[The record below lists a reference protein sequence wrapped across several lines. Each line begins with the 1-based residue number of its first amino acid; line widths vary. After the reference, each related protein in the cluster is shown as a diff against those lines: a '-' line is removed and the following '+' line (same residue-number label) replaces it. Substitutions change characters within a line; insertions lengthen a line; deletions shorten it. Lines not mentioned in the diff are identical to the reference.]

1 MIRVVGLRAEA
12 GGSALVDGV
21 SFELAAGR
29 VLALVGASGSGK
41 TTIGRALLGERA
53 PGVSLSGTVEVSG
66 RIGYLPQHPASVLN
80 PVRRVGA
87 VLREIARRHA
97 PDGAAAERVASALRR
112 AGLPTGEDLLRRY
125 PHQLSGGQQQRLVLA
140 QTLLTAPSAI
150 VADEPTTGQDAI
162 TRGEVVD
169 ELRGL
174 ARQGIAVVLL
184 SHDLDVVR
192 ALADQVVVLRGGR
205 VAESGHA
212 EDVFTRPAHD
222 YTRRLL
228 AARLPAPP
236 LPAPAVPAPVPA
248 PPLPAPAVPAPVPA
262 PPLPAPAVPSPVPV
276 GPLPAPAVPS
286 LVPAGIP
293 PGPAVPPGRV
303 RIEVAGLTAGHRS
316 GPVLDDVSLRVA
328 AGQCL
333 ALVGRSGSGKTT
345 LARCVA
351 GLHEPVRGTV
361 LLDGRPLA
369 PSLSRRR
376 REDVA
381 RVQYVF
387 QDAHASFD
395 PGRTV
400 AEQVS
405 RTAVRLRGLGPG
417 QAREA
422 ALDMLGRVGLGPAAA
437 ARRPGGLSGG
447 ELQRAALAR
456 ALLASPDV
464 LICDEITSGL
474 DTVTQAGVLDLLD
487 GLRRALGLT
496 LVLISHDMG
505 VVARLADHVVI
516 LSEGRIAEEGGAGH
530 VLARPRHPLTRA
542 LLDRHPHQEN
552 QI

>member
-12 GGSALVDGV
+12 GGSALVDDV

-41 TTIGRALLGERA
+41 TTIGRALLGEHA
-53 PGVSLSGTVEVSG
+53 PGVALSGTVEVRG

-97 PDGAAAERVASALRR
+97 PDGAAAERVASVLPR
-112 AGLPTGEDLLRRY
+112 AGLPAGEDLLRRY

-162 TRGEVVD
+162 TRGEVAG

-192 ALADQVVVLRGGR
+192 ALADQVIVLRGGR
-205 VAESGHA
+205 VTESGRA
-212 EDVFTRPAHD
+212 EDVFSRPGHD

-228 AARLPAPP
+228 AARLPATPRPALEVPP
-236 LPAPAVPAPVPA
+236 PVSVLPGPVALPPAGVSPGPEVPPPVPE
-248 PPLPAPAVPAPVPA
+248 
-262 PPLPAPAVPSPVPV
+262 VPSPVPV
-276 GPLPAPAVPS
+276 SPLPV
-286 LVPAGIP
+286 LE
-293 PGPAVPPGRV
+293 VPPERA

-351 GLHEPVRGTV
+351 GLHEPARGTV

-369 PSLSRRR
+369 PSLSHRR
-376 REDVA
+376 REDIA

-400 AEQVS
+400 ADQVS

-516 LSEGRIAEEGGAGH
+516 LSAGRIAEEGGTGH
-530 VLARPRHPLTRA
+530 LPALHFEIPLGDGRP
-542 LLDRHPHQEN
+542 E
-552 QI
+552 

>member
-1 MIRVVGLRAEA
+1 MIRVAGLRAEA

-41 TTIGRALLGERA
+41 TTIGRALLGEHA
-53 PGVSLSGTVEVSG
+53 PGVALSGTVEVRG

-97 PDGAAAERVASALRR
+97 PDGSAAERVASVLRR
-112 AGLPTGEDLLRRY
+112 AGLPAGEDLLRRY

-162 TRGEVVD
+162 TRGEVAG

-192 ALADQVVVLRGGR
+192 ALADQVVVLHGGR
-205 VAESGHA
+205 VTERGPA
-212 EDVFTRPAHD
+212 EDVFTRPGHD

-228 AARLPAPP
+228 AARLPAIPP
-236 LPAPAVPAPVPA
+236 PAPEVPPPVSISPGPVAPPPAGVSPGPGVPSPVSGVPSPVPVRSLPAPAVP
-248 PPLPAPAVPAPVPA
+248 
-262 PPLPAPAVPSPVPV
+262 
-276 GPLPAPAVPS
+276 
-286 LVPAGIP
+286 
-293 PGPAVPPGRV
+293 PGRA

-351 GLHEPVRGTV
+351 GLHEPARGTV

-387 QDAHASFD
+387 QDSHASFD

-400 AEQVS
+400 ADQVS
-405 RTAVRLRGLGPG
+405 RTAVRLRGLGSG

-516 LSEGRIAEEGGAGH
+516 LSAGRIAEEGGAAH

>member
-41 TTIGRALLGERA
+41 TTIGRALLGEHA
-53 PGVSLSGTVEVSG
+53 SGVALSGTVEVRG

-97 PDGAAAERVASALRR
+97 PDGAAAERVASVLRR
-112 AGLPTGEDLLRRY
+112 AGLPAGEDLLRRY

-162 TRGEVVD
+162 TRGEVAG

-192 ALADQVVVLRGGR
+192 ALADQVVVLHGGR
-205 VAESGHA
+205 VTERGPA
-212 EDVFTRPAHD
+212 EDVFTRPGHD

-228 AARLPAPP
+228 AARLPATPR
-236 LPAPAVPAPVPA
+236 PAPEVPPPVSISPGPGA
-248 PPLPAPAVPAPVPA
+248 PP
-262 PPLPAPAVPSPVPV
+262 
-276 GPLPAPAVPS
+276 
-286 LVPAGIP
+286 PAGVS
-293 PGPAVPPGRV
+293 PGPAVPRPAPPGRV

-351 GLHEPVRGTV
+351 GLHEPARGTV

-417 QAREA
+417 RAREA

-447 ELQRAALAR
+447 ELRRAALAR

-516 LSEGRIAEEGGAGH
+516 LSAGRIVEEGGAAH

-542 LLDRHPHQEN
+542 LLDRHPYQEN

>member
-1 MIRVVGLRAEA
+1 VPR
-12 GGSALVDGV
+12 
-21 SFELAAGR
+21 
-29 VLALVGASGSGK
+29 
-41 TTIGRALLGERA
+41 
-53 PGVSLSGTVEVSG
+53 
-66 RIGYLPQHPASVLN
+66 
-80 PVRRVGA
+80 
-87 VLREIARRHA
+87 
-97 PDGAAAERVASALRR
+97 
-112 AGLPTGEDLLRRY
+112 
-125 PHQLSGGQQQRLVLA
+125 
-140 QTLLTAPSAI
+140 
-150 VADEPTTGQDAI
+150 
-162 TRGEVVD
+162 
-169 ELRGL
+169 
-174 ARQGIAVVLL
+174 
-184 SHDLDVVR
+184 
-192 ALADQVVVLRGGR
+192 
-205 VAESGHA
+205 
-212 EDVFTRPAHD
+212 
-222 YTRRLL
+222 
-228 AARLPAPP
+228 
-236 LPAPAVPAPVPA
+236 PAPAS
-248 PPLPAPAVPAPVPA
+248 PLP
-262 PPLPAPAVPSPVPV
+262 
-276 GPLPAPAVPS
+276 GPE
-286 LVPAGIP
+286 
-293 PGPAVPPGRV
+293 VPPGGV
-303 RIEVAGLTAGHRS
+303 RIEVIGLAAGHRS

-328 AGQCL
+328 TGQCL

-351 GLHEPVRGTV
+351 GLHEPARGTV

-437 ARRPGGLSGG
+437 ARSTGGLSGG

-542 LLDRHPHQEN
+542 LLDRRPHQEE
-552 QI
+552 QA

>member
-1 MIRVVGLRAEA
+1 MIRVVGLRAET

-41 TTIGRALLGERA
+41 TTIGRALLGEHA
-53 PGVSLSGTVEVSG
+53 PGVALSGTVEVGG

-97 PDGAAAERVASALRR
+97 PDGAAAERVASVLRR

-150 VADEPTTGQDAI
+150 VADEPTTGQDAV

-174 ARQGIAVVLL
+174 AGQGIAVVLL

-228 AARLPAPP
+228 AARLPATP
-236 LPAPAVPAPVPA
+236 LPV
-248 PPLPAPAVPAPVPA
+248 
-262 PPLPAPAVPSPVPV
+262 PAVPSP
-276 GPLPAPAVPS
+276 A
-286 LVPAGIP
+286 PAGIP
-293 PGPAVPPGRV
+293 PGPAAPPGRV

-351 GLHEPVRGTV
+351 GLHEPARGTV

-405 RTAVRLRGLGPG
+405 RTAIRLRGLGPG

-516 LSEGRIAEEGGAGH
+516 LSEGRIAEEGGAAH